1 MIQYDWPVSLSPG
14 NEQAFRFGSEA
25 AVTDGS
31 FNYAGVKSDAVD
43 AMIRAMLEAED
54 ETDFVAA
61 VRALDRLLLSGDY
74 VVPLFHLPTQWVAYW
89 RRLQRPEKTPLY
101 GYQFDTWWAEP
112 TAAGGSA
119 RPSPD
124 GTMSS
129 LAADTEPRR
138 QRPGASLT
146 AEGLLRRRAAQ
157 FPTLLPSPTPSRA
170 LSYTRGRRL
179 RRRARSLPHR
189 ARPCCQATASPSSF
203 PTRSKRRSRCSRHG
217 APV

>member
-14 NEQAFRFGSEA
+14 NEQGFRFGSEA

-89 RRLQRPEKTPLY
+89 RRLQHPEKTPLY

-119 RPSPD
+119 AKP
-124 GTMSS
+124 
-129 LAADTEPRR
+129 
-138 QRPGASLT
+138 
-146 AEGLLRRRAAQ
+146 
-157 FPTLLPSPTPSRA
+157 
-170 LSYTRGRRL
+170 
-179 RRRARSLPHR
+179 
-189 ARPCCQATASPSSF
+189 
-203 PTRSKRRSRCSRHG
+203 
-217 APV
+217 